1 MGISWEKVKSMA
13 YAEPVLSVLKQI
25 YDALQP
31 WKNHSK
37 SFREQHHYMVN
48 YDYLLERIITYARV
62 DSLTLSQVLEFLRI
76 NIITGQEQ
84 LSRNDDVDDSGIRMI
99 CTTVHKSKGLEYGT
113 VILPYTDEE
122 IDNPRKIKIDANYMN
137 SNLSYTVLFEN
148 KIRETNSNYD
158 FTEEIDEQ
166 IAEESRILYVAL
178 TRAIHSCVWI
188 KNLDSQPRVSWS
200 TLLEA

>member
-1 MGISWEKVKSMA
+1 
-13 YAEPVLSVLKQI
+13 
-25 YDALQP
+25 
-31 WKNHSK
+31 
-37 SFREQHHYMVN
+37 MVN